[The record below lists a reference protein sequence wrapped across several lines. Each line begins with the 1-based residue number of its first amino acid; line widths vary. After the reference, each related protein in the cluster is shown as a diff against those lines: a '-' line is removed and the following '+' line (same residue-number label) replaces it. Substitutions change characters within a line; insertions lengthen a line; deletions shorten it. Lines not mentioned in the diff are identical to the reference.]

1 MQRWTSPIVKGGKGN
16 ETGCDNVNDN
26 NAIDDDDSETANLEM
41 STVFGQET

>member
-1 MQRWTSPIVKGGKGN
+1 MDQPYCKRGKGKR
-16 ETGCDNVNDN
+16 TGCDNVNDN